1 MNAVIPYYNL
11 NPKQKKIIISAN
23 QKLYKKASKKEK
35 TLILND
41 LQIITGYSRK
51 YIIYLLNT
59 HNKTITRKGNVILKA
74 DITKTS
80 TSKRGR
86 KRIYTRDIA
95 QILFKLWK
103 ISGGISSKHLK
114 AFIVENY
121 DTLWN
126 YPELKDVPGEKRE
139 LIPIPS

>member
-80 TSKRGR
+80 TSKRAAVKKSVSLIITEPLLKKHVEEMFDLGNYR
-86 KRIYTRDIA
+86 NFSSPPTTVKLLYHKNKPD
-95 QILFKLWK
+95 FK
-103 ISGGISSKHLK
+103 
-114 AFIVENY
+114 
-121 DTLWN
+121 
-126 YPELKDVPGEKRE
+126 
-139 LIPIPS
+139 IP